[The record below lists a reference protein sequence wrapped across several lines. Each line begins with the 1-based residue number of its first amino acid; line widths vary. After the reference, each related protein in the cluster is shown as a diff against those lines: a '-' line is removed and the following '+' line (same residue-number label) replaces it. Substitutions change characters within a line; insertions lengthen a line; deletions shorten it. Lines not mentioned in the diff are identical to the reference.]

1 MIELTICFL
10 VQYPQAVQARCDK
23 CALILL
29 ESGANPNIQ
38 DNNVNTALHFAIYVD
53 NRRMA
58 AKLLE
63 HHANI
68 EIKNKVC
75 VTQV

>member
-1 MIELTICFL
+1 M
-10 VQYPQAVQARCDK
+10 
-23 CALILL
+23 
-29 ESGANPNIQ
+29 Q
-38 DNNVNTALHFAIYVD
+38 DNNGNTALHFAIYVD
-53 NRRMA
+53 NRSMA

-63 HHANI
+63 HHADI